1 MTINTVLFDLDG
13 TLVDS
18 SIGFILAMNKTL
30 ADYDQCPMDD
40 DSIRE
45 LISAGAR
52 TIIQR
57 AWAEEIS
64 REQIEQIR
72 DDYIR
77 EYQQYPERGASVYPG
92 LPEWLNRARQ
102 HGIKLG
108 VVTNK
113 PECLAK
119 PIIES
124 LELSQYLDVLICP
137 DHVKTVK
144 PDPEGIL
151 LAINQLKS
159 DPAQTLYC
167 GDHSK
172 DIAAAA
178 AAGVRSL
185 ACGYGFYPR
194 EEDFHD
200 WPADYHADN
209 SEHAVN
215 ILTQLCNMSD

>member
-1 MTINTVLFDLDG
+1 MAINTVLFDLDG

-18 SIGFILAMNKTL
+18 SEGFILAMNKTL
-30 ADYDQCPMDD
+30 ADHDQAPMDD

-52 TIIQR
+52 IIIQR

-64 REQIEQIR
+64 REQIEQVR
-72 DDYIR
+72 NDYIR
-77 EYQQYPERGASVYPG
+77 EYQQYPERGATVYPG
-92 LPEWLNRARQ
+92 LLEWLKHANKQ
-102 HGIKLG
+102 EIKLG

-113 PECLAK
+113 PECLAN

-124 LELSQYLDVLICP
+124 LGLSQYLDVLICP

-151 LAINQLKS
+151 LAMNRLES
-159 DPAQTLYC
+159 DPALTLYC

-178 AAGVRSL
+178 AAGVKSL

-194 EEDFHD
+194 EENFHD

-209 SEHAVN
+209 SEQAVH